1 MSKDL
6 RDNPG
11 REGPMIRRSST
22 DTTSLLLGAAVA
34 GIAILLFINFQN
46 WADGRGFRE
55 SMNERL
61 GSLETRITQL
71 SAKVDALPAA
81 GAVPAAAPP
90 PRGPDPNKVY
100 TVKTNGRP
108 SKGPDDAPITI
119 AEFSDFQ

>member
-1 MSKDL
+1 MSKNMH
-6 RDNPG
+6 DNPG
-11 REGPMIRRSST
+11 REGPAIRRSST
-22 DTTSLLLGAAVA
+22 DSNSVLLGAAVA
-34 GIAILLFINFQN
+34 GIAILLFLNFQN

-81 GAVPAAAPP
+81 GAAPAAAPQR
-90 PRGPDPNKVY
+90 RGPDPNKIY